1 MDTLRSD
8 RMFNSPDSLTAMAEE
23 YGIHRALSHLSGSA
37 LTTKATAARILPTY
51 TSTSTSTSTYTY
63 TYTSTSRL
71 DRRTFLAGLDRAWSM
86 EALRRGVLFAQA
98 KDYAQAFPCYQQAL
112 EMDPLNAD
120 AYVVRE
126 GSGGSVR
133 IRIND

>member
-51 TSTSTSTSTYTY
+51 TSTSTYTSTYTY

-133 IRIND
+133 IRIKD

>member
-51 TSTSTSTSTYTY
+51 TSTSTYTY

-133 IRIND
+133 IRIKD